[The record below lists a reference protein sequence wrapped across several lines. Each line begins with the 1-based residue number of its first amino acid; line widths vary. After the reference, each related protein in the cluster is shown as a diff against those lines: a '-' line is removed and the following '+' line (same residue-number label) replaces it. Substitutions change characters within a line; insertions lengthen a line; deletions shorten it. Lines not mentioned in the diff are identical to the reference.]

1 MKFIFN
7 EEQEHSFQQFYHY
20 KNCYLYGPVAQLGAH
35 LPCLIDLQ
43 GILFMNTK
51 YLGNLTELQCI
62 TRFYELGYPVSI
74 PYGDSEKYDMIV
86 DINGQLYR
94 LQCKHA
100 NPHMNDD
107 GLVDYLTIKTTWQSG
122 YTKNSQYKRNQ
133 YSKEDCD
140 YFVTHYEG
148 KNYLI
153 PVEQCS
159 NEKNLRIV
167 KPKNGQVKGITF
179 LKDCVD
185 EEVLKTL

>member
-1 MKFIFN
+1 MG
-7 EEQEHSFQQFYHY
+7 ER
-20 KNCYLYGPVAQLGAH
+20 

-43 GILFMNTK
+43 DKDNMNISTK

-74 PYGDSEKYDMIV
+74 PYGDSEKYDMII

-100 NPHMNDD
+100 NPHLNEENI
-107 GLVDYLTIKTTWQSG
+107 VDYLTIRTTWQSG
-122 YTKNSQYKRNQ
+122 YTKGSSFKRNK

-159 NEKNLRIV
+159 NEKTLRILA
-167 KPKNGQVKGITF
+167 PKNGQIKGITF

-185 EEVLKTL
+185 EEVLKIL

>member
-1 MKFIFN
+1 M
-7 EEQEHSFQQFYHY
+7 S
-20 KNCYLYGPVAQLGAH
+20 
-35 LPCLIDLQ
+35 
-43 GILFMNTK
+43 TK

-62 TRFYELGYPVSI
+62 TRFYELGYPVFI

-86 DINGQLYR
+86 DINGRLYR

-107 GLVDYLTIKTTWQSG
+107 GLIDYLTIKTTWQSG

-153 PVEQCS
+153 PVEQCP